1 MSLGRI
7 CCILLIFAV
16 IAGCAIGI
24 DLKKPTLV
32 TDQAERSVTI
42 GLGESTRE
50 DVRAALGEPLLE
62 SNFWRV
68 ELYRA
73 DDKHVEAGVV
83 VIIIPVLPIVSSMDV
98 HGYVLVTYDTAGRVS
113 QLSSGTTS
121 EGFLVSYSEKLLTLR
136 ADELTFASDFKW
148 NKWEPALLADSSR
161 LSEYLAGRSYATSC
175 MLVVACAQD
184 ENCPEEIAVDDG
196 EPFDPSPMTVLCAPD
211 APCPK
216 GSPYYFSKIDGERVY
231 IPEIYGKRVLR
242 VPLLHAIT
250 VPPGKHRL
258 LITSSVRDGRGEAS
272 FECAAGQVLYG
283 IVRSRVEGRSFW
295 SKGKLQATADMSIV
309 PPEAWD
315 AHSIVLYSKGRWLV
329 EPELDR

>member
-16 IAGCAIGI
+16 IAGCSIDI
-24 DLKKPTLV
+24 DLKKPDLV
-32 TDQAERSVTI
+32 TNQAERSVTI

-73 DDKHVEAGVV
+73 DDKHVEAGVGFV
-83 VIIIPVLPIVSSMDV
+83 IIPVLPFVTSLDV

-113 QLSSGTTS
+113 QLSSGNHS
-121 EGFLVSYSEKLLTLR
+121 EGFFATFAERCLTIR
-136 ADELTFASDFKW
+136 ADELTFAIDLIRIQRG
-148 NKWEPALLADSSR
+148 PALLADSNR
-161 LSEYLAGRSYATSC
+161 LSEYLAGRSHATSC
-175 MLVVACAQD
+175 TLVVACAQD
-184 ENCPEEIAVDDG
+184 AGCPDEIAINDG
-196 EPFDPSPMTVLCAPD
+196 EPFDPSPTTVLCAPGT
-211 APCPK
+211 PCPK
-216 GSPYYFSKIDGERVY
+216 GSRMGSLVFDGKSVFT
-231 IPEIYGKRVLR
+231 
-242 VPLLHAIT
+242 VPVLHAIT
-250 VPPGKHRL
+250 VPPGQHRL
-258 LITSSVRDGRGEAS
+258 LITSSVLDGRGEAS

-283 IVRSRVEGRSFW
+283 MVRSRVEGASFW

-329 EPELDR
+329 KPELDR